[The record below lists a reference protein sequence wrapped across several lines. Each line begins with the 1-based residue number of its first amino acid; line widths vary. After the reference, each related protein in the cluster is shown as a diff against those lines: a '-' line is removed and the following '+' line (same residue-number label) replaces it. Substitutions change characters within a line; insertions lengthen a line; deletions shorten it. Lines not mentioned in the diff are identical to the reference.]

1 MAYYLGMRGVVHT
14 LAVVAMATG
23 CARVIDL
30 PPSIPAEGRVVR
42 EVEVAGNHEV
52 KGEDITAGLETHPP
66 EGLVRIKYN
75 LYDQDSIAADRL
87 RIESFL
93 QKEGYFAARVSSVE
107 AHPVRDRYIDVL
119 FRVDQ
124 GEPTRLA
131 SVGIAGIPA
140 APAGLR
146 ERAFEVMEWGT
157 GDRYTE
163 AKYLAAKQAL
173 VHLMG
178 EEGYPFAEV
187 NGEVLVD
194 KRRFR
199 AAARFVVDTGQRVTL
214 EEGSITGLSYFPAK
228 TIAKRIAWKPGQQYT
243 PELIKQ
249 TRSNILAL
257 QHFSTV
263 RIGLDQE
270 LGTRIPPQ
278 LTIRE
283 SERNEL
289 RAGGGMAMDPLQWRV
304 RLRGG
309 YTRRGFL
316 GPLNTLQVDLR
327 PAYAFARQQEG
338 AVQGFVG
345 ELLVAVDRID
355 FPADFF
361 SSRVQAG
368 YQVDEVEAFSTRG
381 PQLSLSTSRRFY
393 HQRVRVSGGWGMRLD
408 DFFQIRVA
416 SQEEAGI
423 PASLSQRVGYFDQN
437 ITADFRDQVLSP
449 TRGFFARF
457 DIEEGTPWAGGEKSY
472 IRVEPEARGYY
483 SPLDRLVLALRIS
496 AGADLLGED
505 LPVNRR
511 FFSGGAAR
519 HRGFAQ
525 RTLSPTALSATP
537 DPITGNPVY
546 LAIGGSSMFET
557 NIEARIGVYERY
569 GMVVFADGGDV
580 TDTATAIDLGNLHW
594 AVGTGLRV
602 ATPIGPFRVDLGV
615 RINRLGP
622 GNPRPGERLAFHL
635 SLGEAF

>member
-14 LAVVAMATG
+14 LALVAVVTG

-30 PPSIPAEGRVVR
+30 PPGIPAEGRVIR
-42 EVEVAGNHEV
+42 EVQVAGSRKV

-75 LYDQDSIAADRL
+75 LYDQDSISADRL

-93 QKEGYFAARVSSVE
+93 QKEGFFAARVTAVE

-119 FRVDQ
+119 FRVEQ
-124 GEPTRLA
+124 GEPTHLA

-146 ERAFEVMEWGT
+146 ERAFEAMQWGT

-173 VHLMG
+173 VHLMA

-187 NGEVLVD
+187 SGEVLVD

-199 AAARFVVDTGQRVTL
+199 AAARFVVDTGLRVTL
-214 EEGSITGLSYFPAK
+214 EEGTITGLKYFPSE
-228 TIAKRIAWKPGQQYT
+228 TIAKRIAWKPGDQYS

-263 RIGLDQE
+263 GIGLDEE
-270 LGTRIPPQ
+270 LGTRIPPV

-289 RAGGGMAMDPLQWRV
+289 RAGGGVAMDPLQWRV

-316 GPLNTLQVDLR
+316 SPLNTLQVDLR

-338 AVQGFVG
+338 SVQGFVG
-345 ELLVAVDRID
+345 ELLVAIDRID

-361 SSRVQAG
+361 SSRIQAG

-381 PQLSLSTSRRFY
+381 PQLSLGTNRRFY
-393 HQRVRVSGGWGMRLD
+393 HQRIRVSGGWGMRLD
-408 DFFQIRVA
+408 DFFQIRVL
-416 SQEEAGI
+416 SKEDAGI
-423 PASLSQRVGYFDQN
+423 PESASQRVGYFEQT
-437 ITADFRDQVLSP
+437 IAADFRDQVLQP
-449 TRGFFARF
+449 TTGFFARF
-457 DIEEGTPWAGGEKSY
+457 DIEEGSRWAGGDNAY
-472 IRVEPEARGYY
+472 VRIEPEARGYY
-483 SPLDRLVLALRIS
+483 SPFERLVLALRVS
-496 AGADLLGED
+496 GGTDLLGED

-511 FFSGGAAR
+511 FFSGGATR

-525 RTLSPTALSATP
+525 RTLSPTALAAAP

-557 NIEARIGVYERY
+557 NIEARIGVYDRY

-580 TDTATAIDLGNLHW
+580 TNDVSSIDLANLHW
-594 AVGTGLRV
+594 ALGTGLRV
-602 ATPIGPFRVDLGV
+602 ATPIGPFRMDLGI
-615 RINRLGP
+615 RINRLGA